1 MGLVVALAGYLVHDV
16 HETVPFML
24 LDSLE
29 MVDGDRLVNLVTYL
43 EGFVPYL
50 VVVLLSDHADA
61 FETNHAPSHHRIV
74 DV

>member
-1 MGLVVALAGYLVHDV
+1 
-16 HETVPFML
+16 ML

-29 MVDGDRLVNLVTYL
+29 MVDGDRLVNLVAYL

-50 VVVLLSDHADA
+50 IVVLLSDHADA
-61 FETNHAPSHHRIV
+61 FETNHAPSHHRII